1 MTKGTEED
9 RNVGYGR
16 PPYKSRFPKGKSGN
30 PKGRPKG
37 RTNTLPYEDV
47 LGQLVT
53 IKNGGHELRVTVAQA
68 FLLYMAKQGLEND
81 SASTQLAGNA
91 LARARMLSS
100 ARDGPQ
106 IRMIVHVILSP
117 GSVTAALE
125 ALRMARKID
134 RYHDSAKMM
143 LEPWLVEAALERL
156 GDRRLSVEEQKE
168 IARVTRTPNK
178 VKWPDWWD
186 V

>member
-1 MTKGTEED
+1 
-9 RNVGYGR
+9 
-16 PPYKSRFPKGKSGN
+16 
-30 PKGRPKG
+30 
-37 RTNTLPYEDV
+37 
-47 LGQLVT
+47 
-53 IKNGGHELRVTVAQA
+53 
-68 FLLYMAKQGLEND
+68 MAKQGLEND

-91 LARARMLSS
+91 LARARVLTSV
-100 ARDGPQ
+100 ADRPQ

-125 ALRMARKID
+125 ALRMARKMN
-134 RYHDSAKMM
+134 RYHDSAKML